1 MQAQNPH
8 EQGRFHSCPGVR
20 SAWAGLRVTCAAQAA
35 GAGKAGAAIRH
46 TDPVPRRFA
55 PQSLLLLLLLA
66 GCIERQGAPAPLRP
80 HPPRGDDAAALLRAG
95 RYAQAV
101 PLLQARSDTLRRTL
115 GPAHRQ
121 ALEALMDLAA
131 ALDGLGD
138 ARGAE
143 ALYLKA
149 CHGLEPD
156 EGQDPATRRAQGRC
170 LARVGQILWRLGH
183 YGAADLNLQRA
194 ARIQLDPG
202 EPVGPEASETLI
214 GIGLLQQTHGLYP
227 DAEGKLRRACALLEG
242 PARKQ
247 ELARALLHLGNLH
260 LAQGAVDLAEPV
272 LQRARGLI
280 LSAGGPDHP
289 DLAVALRLL
298 GQTLLLRGALGEAE
312 ALTRQSLRLMEATL
326 PHTHPETAP
335 ILEGLA
341 AILLERGRPH
351 ECAPLLERAL
361 RLRQDTLH
369 AEHPALARTYELMGE
384 MYRQQGALV
393 EAERAVRAALR
404 QRAALSPEHPEVL
417 PVRYELAEVLLAR
430 GSLIPAED
438 ELERALFLTDTLLGR
453 ERNRVSDDRLAAYA
467 ALARERMDVIYE
479 LAAAKRADQRALSLA
494 LAAILII
501 KGRAEEEAAASWHAL
516 HAAPQTARAEIA
528 RLRALREELA
538 RLSFAAPGGV
548 RDETAIGRLRA
559 QIDEGEAA
567 LADYAGRP
575 FRVPGV
581 DTVLNLLP
589 ARLGPDRALLEFV
602 TFRPAG
608 ASAAARFLALSMY
621 AEEEKLR
628 IHAVDLGP
636 AAAVESAAARLRA
649 GLIRPDGEYLP
660 AAQELHRLLIHP
672 VRPFLGGRRRL
683 VIAPEGVLHL
693 VPFSVLAD
701 GPRPLG
707 EDHEI
712 SYVTSGRD
720 LLRWHDWR
728 RPRSGAVILADPDF
742 ASAPAGA
749 PLAASASPAGAAPA
763 ARSLILGP
771 LAPLPGA
778 RDEARAL
785 AAMLPGAQVYLGAS
799 ATKARLL
806 TLVGPGLLHIA
817 THGVF
822 LDDAPP
828 PATAVRGFGVRR
840 VVPPNPLLRSAL
852 LFSGAG
858 LPGGAAMAGTL
869 TGLEAAGLDLAGTEL
884 VVLSACETGRGTIRK
899 GEGVYGLRRAL
910 LVAGAESLL
919 SSLWRVSDQATR
931 DLMVSFYQGLLRGRG
946 RAAAL
951 QEAERAVRARRP
963 HPYYWAPFVLF
974 GRSDALRGLTA
985 TQDVKDRGGR

>member
-1 MQAQNPH
+1 MIRGAPR
-8 EQGRFHSCPGVR
+8 GPGVR
-20 SAWAGLRVTCAAQAA
+20 GACAGLRVTCAAQAA
-35 GAGKAGAAIRH
+35 DAGKAGAAIRH
-46 TDPVPRRFA
+46 TDPVPRRAA
-55 PQSLLLLLLLA
+55 PLSLLLLLLLS
-66 GCIERQGAPAPLRP
+66 GCTGRKVAPAPPRP
-80 HPPRGDDAAALLRAG
+80 HPPRADDAAALLRAG

-101 PLLQARSDTLRRTL
+101 PLLQARSDALRRTL
-115 GPAHRQ
+115 GPLHRQ
-121 ALEALMDLAA
+121 TLEALMDLAA
-131 ALDGLGD
+131 ALDAQGD

-149 CHGLEPD
+149 CHGLESD
-156 EGQDPATRRAQGRC
+156 DGQDPAERRAQGRC

-183 YGAADLNLQRA
+183 YGAAALNLQRA

-214 GIGLLQQTHGLYP
+214 GLGLLQQAYGLYP
-227 DAEGKLRRACALLEG
+227 DAEVKFRQAAALEVQRRD
-242 PARKQ
+242 PARQ
-247 ELARALLHLGNLH
+247 HELARALLHLGNLH

-280 LSAGGPDHP
+280 LSAGGPGHP

-298 GQTLLLRGALGEAE
+298 GQALLLRGALDEAE
-312 ALTRQSLRLMEATL
+312 ALTRQSLRQMEATL
-326 PHTHPETAP
+326 SLAHPETAP

-341 AILLERGRPH
+341 AILLARGRPH

-361 RLRQDTLH
+361 RLRQHTLH
-369 AEHPALARTYELMGE
+369 ADHPDLARTYELMGE
-384 MYRQQGALV
+384 MHRQQGALV

-430 GSLIPAED
+430 GSRIPAED
-438 ELERALFLTDTLLGR
+438 ELESALLLSDALLGR
-453 ERNRVSDDRLAAYA
+453 ERHRVSDDRLAAYA

-479 LAAAKRADQRALSLA
+479 LAAATPADRRALSLA
-494 LAAILII
+494 LAGILIV
-501 KGRAEEEAAASWHAL
+501 KGRAEEEAAASWHAV

-528 RLRALREELA
+528 RLRALRQELA
-538 RLSFAAPGGV
+538 RLSFAPLGGG
-548 RDETAIGRLRA
+548 RDEAAIGRLRA
-559 QIDEGEAA
+559 LIDEGEAA

-589 ARLGPDRALLEFV
+589 ARLGPDRALLEFI
-602 TFRPAG
+602 TFRPTG
-608 ASAAARFLALSMY
+608 AAAAARFLALSIY
-621 AEEEKLR
+621 AEEERLR

-636 AAAVESAAARLRA
+636 AAAIESAAARLRA
-649 GLIRPDGEYLP
+649 GLIRPDGDYLP

-672 VRPFLGGRRRL
+672 VRPLLGGRRRL

-701 GPRPLG
+701 GPRPFG

-728 RPRSGAVILADPDF
+728 RPRAGAMILADPDF

-749 PLAASASPAGAAPA
+749 PPAASPSLAGAAPA

-806 TLVGPGLLHIA
+806 ALAGPSLLHIA

-828 PATAVRGFGVRR
+828 PAAAVRGFGVRR
-840 VVPPNPLLRSAL
+840 VAPPNPLLRSAL
-852 LFSGAG
+852 LFAGAG
-858 LPGGAAMAGTL
+858 QPGEAAMAGTL

-931 DLMVSFYQGLLRGRG
+931 DLMVSLYQGLLRGLG

-951 QEAERAVRARRP
+951 QGAERAVRARRP

-985 TQDVKDRGGR
+985 VPGVKDRGGT